1 MGDTEIVV
9 ENRPRRKRA
18 RRKRLSGKQRAAALF
33 KLWHG
38 LRELMAD
45 AERLNEGELVHF
57 LAITQMLVEEKTADA
72 LPGAAA
78 FRGMDTS
85 LVN

>member
-1 MGDTEIVV
+1 MGQTEIVV
-9 ENRPRRKRA
+9 ENRPRRKRV
-18 RRKRLSGKQRAAALF
+18 RRKSLSGKQRAAALF

-45 AERLNEGELVHF
+45 AERLREGELVHF
-57 LAITQMLVEEKTADA
+57 LAITQMLVEEKATEAHPD
-72 LPGAAA
+72 AAA